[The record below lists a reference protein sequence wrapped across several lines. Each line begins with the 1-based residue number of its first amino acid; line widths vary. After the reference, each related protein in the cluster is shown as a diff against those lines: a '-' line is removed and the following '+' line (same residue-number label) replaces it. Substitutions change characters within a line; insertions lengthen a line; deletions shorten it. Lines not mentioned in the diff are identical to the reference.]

1 MNTVSYSTRNIA
13 IKSGGIDSM
22 NEDKSSNNRDFNSCF
37 IFSFSSIDIPEEY
50 LLQLTRKK
58 LHHIFFKLE
67 FFFIKSEDHKRERG
81 VIPKRTV
88 CKQKTAKT

>member
-37 IFSFSSIDIPEEY
+37 ILSFSLSDIPEEY

-58 LHHIFFKLE
+58 LRHIFLTKKKL
-67 FFFIKSEDHKRERG
+67 IRSKDHIREPDA
-81 VIPKRTV
+81 IPKRTV
-88 CKQKTAKT
+88 CEQKTAKT

>member
-37 IFSFSSIDIPEEY
+37 ILSFSSIDIPEEY

-58 LHHIFFKLE
+58 LHHIFLTKKL
-67 FFFIKSEDHKRERG
+67 IRSKDHRREPDA
-81 VIPKRTV
+81 IPKRTV
-88 CKQKTAKT
+88 CEQKTAKT